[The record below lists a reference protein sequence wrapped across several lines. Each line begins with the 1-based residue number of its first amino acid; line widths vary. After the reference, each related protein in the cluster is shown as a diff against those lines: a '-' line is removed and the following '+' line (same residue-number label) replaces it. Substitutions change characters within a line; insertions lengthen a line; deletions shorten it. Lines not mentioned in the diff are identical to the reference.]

1 MRLIIL
7 TILALLAFAGNSLL
21 CRIALHETSIDPV
34 SFTTIRLVS
43 GAMCLL
49 FIVMFV
55 KRERLSF
62 RQKSWRSALW
72 LFIYAIC
79 FSLSYIGLSAGTGA
93 LILFA
98 TVQLT
103 MLSISWWKGD
113 RFSLPQ
119 WAGFALAWLGL
130 VYLFL
135 PGVTAPPLS
144 SALLM
149 CGSGIAWALY
159 TLRGQHGGDPTHA
172 TALNFIFSIP
182 FALFF
187 SVIGVSYAT
196 ATLDTSGVVYAV
208 LSGAIT
214 SGMGYAIWY
223 AVLPSM
229 KASTAASLQLS
240 VPIIAALAGVLLLDE
255 ILTVRLSIASIC
267 ILGGV
272 GLVLY
277 YRQRSTA

>member
-1 MRLIIL
+1 MVIYLCNL
-7 TILALLAFAGNSLL
+7 FFAFL
-21 CRIALHETSIDPV
+21 CR
-34 SFTTIRLVS
+34 FIR
-43 GAMCLL
+43 G
-49 FIVMFV
+49 
-55 KRERLSF
+55 
-62 RQKSWRSALW
+62 
-72 LFIYAIC
+72 Y
-79 FSLSYIGLSAGTGA
+79 GA

-103 MLSISWWKGD
+103 MLSMLVERD

-119 WAGFALAWLGL
+119 WGL
-130 VYLFL
+130 CSGMVRFGHLFL
-135 PGVTAPPLS
+135 PGITAPPMS

-182 FALFF
+182 FASLF

-196 ATLDTSGVVYAV
+196 ATLDTSGVVYAI

-277 YRQRSTA
+277 YRQRNTV